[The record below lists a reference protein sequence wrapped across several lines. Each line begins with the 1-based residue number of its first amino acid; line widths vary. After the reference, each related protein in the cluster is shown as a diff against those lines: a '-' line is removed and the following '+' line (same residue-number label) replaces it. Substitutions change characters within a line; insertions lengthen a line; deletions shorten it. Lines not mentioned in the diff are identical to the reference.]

1 MEIREARSMVGCT
14 VHLNWT
20 DRKGDT
26 HQGTSE
32 IYKLEFVPM
41 YGPCLITD
49 FGELH
54 LDKITGFDM
63 VAAKAA

>member
-1 MEIREARSMVGCT
+1 MEIREARSMVGQT

-20 DRKGDT
+20 DFKGES
-26 HQGTSE
+26 HEGTSQ

-41 YGPCLITD
+41 YGPCLVTD

-54 LDKITGFDM
+54 LDRIAGFE
-63 VAAKAA
+63 ACAHKAA